1 MKYDFDE
8 VVDRTGTDSL
18 TVDGW
23 REYMFGDHESP
34 APEVPASGFINL
46 WVADMAFPTPEPVL
60 EAIRSRLDKK
70 ILGYTRVFDRD
81 YYDIFGAWCERHY
94 GYRFQE
100 ESIVFS
106 PGIIP
111 ALNRLVPLLTH
122 EEDSILI
129 LTPSYAPFKKA
140 GDYSGRRVVECPLK
154 NSQGYWAP
162 DFEAMEQALCD
173 EQKRIKVFF
182 LCNPHNPTG
191 RVWRRDEL
199 QKMIALCLQHDVWVI
214 SDEIH
219 CDLSR
224 SGVMHI
230 PAASLFPENNKI
242 ITCMSTS
249 KTFNLAG
256 NLLANIM
263 IPDASV
269 RAEWL
274 RLHDDFTSPLSL
286 VANKAAWSECDEWL
300 TQLRLYIDENFR
312 FLQDYLR
319 TYHPRARFII
329 PEGTYLAWIDISPLL
344 DVSNQEEVTLFFARH
359 AGVLLEGGQM
369 FVSNGDGYIRLN
381 LACPRAVLAEGL
393 SRISNALSASSVDAT
408 GTITATM

>member
-8 VVDRTGTDSL
+8 AVDRAGTDSL

-23 REYMFGDHESP
+23 REYMFGAHEGP
-34 APEVPASGFINL
+34 APEVPANGFINL
-46 WVADMAFPTPEPVL
+46 WVADMAFSTPEPVL

-70 ILGYTRVFDRD
+70 ILGYTRIYDRD
-81 YYDIFGAWCERHY
+81 YYEIFGAWCERNY

-140 GDYSGRRVVECPLK
+140 GDYSGRRVVDCPLR
-154 NSQGYWAP
+154 NNEGHWAV
-162 DFEAMEQALCD
+162 DFEAMEQALSD
-173 EQKRIKVFF
+173 EQQRIKAFF

-199 QKMIALCLQHDVWVI
+199 QKMIALCLKHDVWVI

-224 SGVMHI
+224 SGVTHI
-230 PAASLFPENNKI
+230 PAASIFPENHKI

-274 RLHDDFTSPLSL
+274 RLHDDFISPLSL

-300 TQLRLYIDENFR
+300 TQVTHYIDENFR
-312 FLQDYLR
+312 FLQDYLG
-319 TYHPRARFII
+319 TYHPLARFII
-329 PEGTYLAWIDISPLL
+329 PEGTYLAWIDISRLV

-369 FVSNGDGYIRLN
+369 FVSNGDGHIRLN
-381 LACPRAVLAEGL
+381 LACPRAMLAEGL
-393 SRISNALSASSVDAT
+393 NRISKALSASSGDAT
-408 GTITATM
+408 

>member
-8 VVDRTGTDSL
+8 AVDRAGTDSL

-23 REYMFGDHESP
+23 REYMFGAHEGP
-34 APEVPASGFINL
+34 APEVPANGFINL
-46 WVADMAFPTPEPVL
+46 WVADMAFSTPEPVL

-70 ILGYTRVFDRD
+70 ILGYTRVYDRD
-81 YYDIFGAWCERHY
+81 YYEIFGAWCERHY

-100 ESIVFS
+100 ESIVVS

-140 GDYSGRRVVECPLK
+140 GDYSGRRVVDCPLR
-154 NSQGYWAP
+154 NNEGHWAV
-162 DFEAMEQALCD
+162 DFEAMEQALSD
-173 EQKRIKVFF
+173 DQQRIKAFF

-199 QKMIALCLQHDVWVI
+199 QKMIALCLKHDVWVI

-224 SGVMHI
+224 SGVTHI
-230 PAASLFPENNKI
+230 PAASIFPENHKI

-274 RLHDDFTSPLSL
+274 RLHDDFISPLSL

-300 TQLRLYIDENFR
+300 TQVRHYIDENFR
-312 FLQDYLR
+312 FLQDYLG
-319 TYHPRARFII
+319 TYHPLARFII
-329 PEGTYLAWIDISPLL
+329 PEVTYLAWIDISRLV

-369 FVSNGDGYIRLN
+369 FVSNGDGHIRLN
-381 LACPRAVLAEGL
+381 LACPRVMLAEGL
-393 SRISNALSASSVDAT
+393 NRISKALSASSGDAT
-408 GTITATM
+408 

>member
-8 VVDRTGTDSL
+8 AVDRAGTDSL

-23 REYMFGDHESP
+23 REYMFGAHEGP
-34 APEVPASGFINL
+34 APEVPANGFINL
-46 WVADMAFPTPEPVL
+46 WVADMAFSTPEPVL

-70 ILGYTRVFDRD
+70 ILGYTRIYDRD
-81 YYDIFGAWCERHY
+81 YYEIFGAWCERNY

-140 GDYSGRRVVECPLK
+140 GDYSGRRVVDCPLR
-154 NSQGYWAP
+154 NNEGHWAV
-162 DFEAMEQALCD
+162 DFEAMEQALSD
-173 EQKRIKVFF
+173 EQQRIKAFF

-199 QKMIALCLQHDVWVI
+199 QKMIALCLKHDVWVI

-224 SGVMHI
+224 SGVTHI
-230 PAASLFPENNKI
+230 PAASIFPENHKI

-274 RLHDDFTSPLSL
+274 RLHDDFISPLSL

-300 TQLRLYIDENFR
+300 TQ
-312 FLQDYLR
+312 
-319 TYHPRARFII
+319 
-329 PEGTYLAWIDISPLL
+329 
-344 DVSNQEEVTLFFARH
+344 VRH
-359 AGVLLEGGQM
+359 
-369 FVSNGDGYIRLN
+369 
-381 LACPRAVLAEGL
+381 
-393 SRISNALSASSVDAT
+393 
-408 GTITATM
+408 

>member
-8 VVDRTGTDSL
+8 IVDRAGTDSL

-23 REYMFGDHESP
+23 REYMFGAHEDRV
-34 APEVPASGFINL
+34 PEVPANGFINL
-46 WVADMAFPTPEPVL
+46 WVADMAFSTPEPVL

-70 ILGYTRVFDRD
+70 ILGYTRVYDRG
-81 YYDIFGAWCERHY
+81 YYEIFGAWCERHY
-94 GYRFQE
+94 GYRFPE

-140 GDYSGRRVVECPLK
+140 GDYSGRRVAECPLK
-154 NSQGYWAP
+154 NSQGHWTP

-224 SGVMHI
+224 SGVRHI
-230 PAASLFPENNKI
+230 PAASVFPENHKI

-274 RLHDDFTSPLSL
+274 RLHDDFISPLSL

-300 TQLRLYIDENFR
+300 TQVRHYIDENFR
-312 FLQDYLR
+312 FLRDYMG
-319 TYHPRARFII
+319 TYHPQVRFII

-344 DVSNQEEVTLFFARH
+344 DVCNHEEVTLFFARH

-369 FVSNGDGYIRLN
+369 FVSNGDGHIRLN
-381 LACPRAVLAEGL
+381 LACPRVMLAEGL
-393 SRISNALSASSVDAT
+393 RRISKVLSGSSVKT
-408 GTITATM
+408 PES